1 MGLKGSNYSQDEL
14 DNHSRNMNPDDDQYW
29 ASRGMEHPDDEDDD
43 NHTGVHRSL
52 KGSDYSQDELDNHSR
67 NMNPEDDQYW
77 ASRGLERPD
86 DDD

>member
-29 ASRGMEHPDDEDDD
+29 ASRG
-43 NHTGVHRSL
+43 
-52 KGSDYSQDELDNHSR
+52 
-67 NMNPEDDQYW
+67 
-77 ASRGLERPD
+77 LERPD